1 MINKFTIQKSFAI
14 SAGAGSGKTYTLS
27 RRYINA
33 LLGFD
38 YFKEDYKTQAS
49 YFEALKPAKV
59 NQIVTITYTEAA
71 ALEMKGRIFELVH
84 KIINVKNEDPQN
96 GDVKSI
102 VEANRYLDED
112 QLRYVIDT
120 LSQAYKESSNS
131 KISTIHA
138 YCLNIIKANADV
150 ARMDTKLD
158 IIKEDE
164 KQSELS
170 KIIFHVLNDVKNKE
184 IILDISSNI
193 SMFFIDNLITKYVS
207 NSKFRKDYD
216 SFQQSSIDRQTY
228 QNIILELYP
237 LPDITEALD
246 EVSSDPTRTQWL
258 EAYYQNFIDFNAVA
272 WKEVSPDEK
281 SPGLGAKSYP

>member
-59 NQIVTITYTEAA
+59 NQIVTIAYTEAA

-102 VEANRYLDED
+102 VEA
-112 QLRYVIDT
+112 
-120 LSQAYKESSNS
+120 K
-131 KISTIHA
+131 
-138 YCLNIIKANADV
+138 DV
-150 ARMDTKLD
+150 
-158 IIKEDE
+158 
-164 KQSELS
+164 S
-170 KIIFHVLNDVKNKE
+170 
-184 IILDISSNI
+184 
-193 SMFFIDNLITKYVS
+193 
-207 NSKFRKDYD
+207 
-216 SFQQSSIDRQTY
+216 
-228 QNIILELYP
+228 
-237 LPDITEALD
+237 
-246 EVSSDPTRTQWL
+246 
-258 EAYYQNFIDFNAVA
+258 
-272 WKEVSPDEK
+272 
-281 SPGLGAKSYP
+281 